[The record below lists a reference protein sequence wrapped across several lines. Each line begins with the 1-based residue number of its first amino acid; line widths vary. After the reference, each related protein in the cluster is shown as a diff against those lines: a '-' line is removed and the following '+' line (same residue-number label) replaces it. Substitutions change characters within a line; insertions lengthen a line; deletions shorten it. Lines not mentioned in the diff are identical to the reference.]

1 MITGEEFLLYYHI
14 IDNKT
19 SYFLKKNPNSMT
31 GHFRTILMT
40 VSSKTFIKINNSEN
54 ERIG

>member
-1 MITGEEFLLYYHI
+1 
-14 IDNKT
+14 
-19 SYFLKKNPNSMT
+19 MT

-54 ERIG
+54 ERIIG